1 MGLGL
6 LPDLDQCTKPG
17 VVWNLALHRD
27 IDLKFGACCHAV
39 CHLDDQDSF
48 SLEKVRIGKYQA
60 LTACHQESATTLMLL
75 PLFFCVAPAAL
86 GCLEG
91 APTWHYAVD
100 RIYTMK
106 TSTYRLYLL
115 YIYIDISI
123 YIYIRGLRIPFG
135 SPISRYFAIFAVI
148 CTVWGTFKRYLALFG
163 VIWPSVGG
171 LKGVLGGLRSYLEA
185 IFRDISRYL
194 PLYVR
199 SGALLSDIWR
209 YLALFGPQ

>member
-123 YIYIRGLRIPFG
+123 YIYIRVSG
-135 SPISRYFAIFAVI
+135 SLL
-148 CTVWGTFKRYLALFG
+148 GAL
-163 VIWPSVGG
+163 
-171 LKGVLGGLRSYLEA
+171 
-185 IFRDISRYL
+185 FRDISRYL